1 MTKAA
6 AAVCAT
12 KTLSESQADEAMW
25 AYYKAHKAELMTD
38 IREYRDFILA
48 ELGKG
53 VSVEKVFARFA
64 RAPEPAVRVR
74 RVR

>member
-1 MTKAA
+1 MRKAT

-12 KTLSESQADEAMW
+12 KTLSESQAADAMW
-25 AYYKAHKAELMTD
+25 VYYRQHKGELITD

-53 VSVEKVFARFA
+53 VSAEKVFAQFA
-64 RAPEPAVRVR
+64 RAPESATPAR

>member
-12 KTLSESQADEAMW
+12 KTLSESQATEAMW
-25 AYYKAHKAELMTD
+25 AYYKGHKAELTTD

>member
-12 KTLSESQADEAMW
+12 KALSESQAAEAMW
-25 AYYKAHKAELMTD
+25 SYYKEHKAELMTD

-53 VSVEKVFARFA
+53 VSVEKVFAQFA
-64 RAPEPAVRVR
+64 RSPEPAAPKGRVR
-74 RVR
+74 

>member
-12 KTLSESQADEAMW
+12 KTLSESQAAEAMW
-25 AYYKAHKAELMTD
+25 AYYKDHKAELTTD

-53 VSVEKVFARFA
+53 VLAEKVFAQFA
-64 RAPEPAVRVR
+64 RAPEPAARVR